1 MQYSIVQSNIEHYY
15 KDNRKRDNSRSSEP
29 NSKTDN
35 TTNVV
40 MNFLGAIVKIS
51 KALDKAQEK
60 PPDLKT
66 LLRSLV

>member
-35 TTNVV
+35 TTDGVIDY
-40 MNFLGAIVKIS
+40 LGAIVNIS
-51 KALDKAQEK
+51 RTLEKAQER